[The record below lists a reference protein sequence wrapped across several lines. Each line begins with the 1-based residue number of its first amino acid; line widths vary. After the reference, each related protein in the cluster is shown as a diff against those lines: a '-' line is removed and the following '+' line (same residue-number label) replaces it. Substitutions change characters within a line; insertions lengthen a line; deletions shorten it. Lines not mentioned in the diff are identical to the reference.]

1 VLACFGALHPETLKA
16 MDIDAATVGFEVF
29 LDALP
34 AEKKKSRMRAALAE
48 SDLMPV
54 KRDFAFLLDRA
65 VAAGDVVRAAAGA
78 DKALIA
84 AVTVFD
90 VFEGASLGAEGKK
103 SLALEVTLQPKDATL
118 TDKDIEAVSQRI
130 VAAVKKATGG
140 EIRG

>member
-1 VLACFGALHPETLKA
+1 
-16 MDIDAATVGFEVF
+16 
-29 LDALP
+29 
-34 AEKKKSRMRAALAE
+34 MRAPMAE